1 MKNTDTLEPGKKF
14 SYSVDFR
21 YKKFDK
27 DLQPATYAKSTLTV
41 TVDEPMPEPM
51 QRLWTKIIGEINP
64 HYFEIEIID
73 VRSSTQ

>member
-1 MKNTDTLEPGKKF
+1 MKSTDTLDSGKKF

-27 DLQPATYAKSTLTV
+27 DLQPSAYAKSTLTV
-41 TVDEPMPEPM
+41 TVDEAVPEPM

-64 HYFEIEIID
+64 NYFEIEIID
-73 VRSSTQ
+73 VRSSTK